1 MAGRNLQALNT
12 FIDRE
17 LKGIGLSV
25 AVGLV
30 GFFGSAYLPS
40 AFNSILTALLLGMV
54 LGNVWGVPSGFASGI
69 GFTSGK
75 LLELSIL
82 FLAFSINYTHI
93 ARLGVG
99 SFTII
104 AVMVLTMLL
113 ATFYL
118 SRAMKC
124 PGNTGWLVGFGT
136 TICGSSAIAAL
147 APGLASKNKDDVG
160 IAMAVVNLFGSL
172 GMIGLPLVLANFD
185 LSATK
190 VGLLIGGTLHSV
202 GNVAGAGFAIS
213 NEVGDAAITIKL
225 ARVALLSPA
234 LIFFTFLVNR
244 EKAQHW
250 KEHFSLPW
258 YLWSFIGIT
267 IFTSFVDLPKEF
279 LDQMEWMGKLILT
292 IAMAAIGLK
301 VSFKVLYNS
310 GRQGVMFGLL
320 MFALQ
325 LAIVAG
331 LMVAL
336 P

>member
-1 MAGRNLQALNT
+1 MAGRNHQALNS

-17 LKGIGLSV
+17 LRGIALSVTIGL
-25 AVGLV
+25 A

-40 AFNSILTALLLGMV
+40 AFNSILTALLLGV
-54 LGNVWGVPSGFASGI
+54 VVGNLWRIPNNFASGI

-93 ARLGVG
+93 AKLGIG
-99 SFTII
+99 SFSII
-104 AVMVLTMLL
+104 AVMVVAMLL

-118 SRAMKC
+118 SRGFKC

-147 APGLASKNKDDVG
+147 APGLPGKNKDDVG

-172 GMIGLPLVLANFD
+172 GMIALPFLLAKFD
-185 LSATK
+185 LSSTK
-190 VGLLIGGTLHSV
+190 IGLLIGGTLHSV
-202 GNVAGAGFAIS
+202 GNVAGAGYAMGS
-213 NEVGDAAITIKL
+213 EVGDAAITIKL

-234 LIFFTFLVNR
+234 LIFFNFLVNR
-244 EKAQHW
+244 ATARNW
-250 KEHFSLPW
+250 KDHFALPW

-267 IFTSFVDLPKEF
+267 IFTSFVAIPAGF
-279 LDQMEWMGKLILT
+279 LSQMEWMGKLILT

-301 VSFKVLYNS
+301 VSFKVLYDS
-310 GRQGVMFGLL
+310 GRQGVFFGLL

-325 LAIVAG
+325 LALVAG
-331 LMVAL
+331 LIVTL